1 MVAEIGKDGLL
12 GLHDVLAN
20 FLLSVVSNLASLS
33 FRFQYSFHEF
43 INLGLND
50 ILTQVFEVFCTKLR
64 LLKLLSIPYDIFT

>member
-12 GLHDVLAN
+12 GLHDV
-20 FLLSVVSNLASLS
+20 LSVVSNLASLS

-50 ILTQVFEVFCTKLR
+50 ILTQVFKVFCTKLR